1 MEKGNK
7 AADNVSCTLLNTVE
21 GQTGWIREVMIGR
34 ARRLAECGLTDITFM
49 VIGQGI
55 ETMGAFLDKK
65 PFRAKGQAASRFSVA
80 LDELFPPRYSALN
93 GRGFL
98 FANLRSSLTHLSVG
112 SPHLV
117 LAHTCDKAVHL
128 SVKNK
133 KTTLVLENLMD
144 DYVAAWEKI
153 IDRLAGGTLRI
164 KPLAAASSAD

>member
-7 AADNVSCTLLNTVE
+7 AADNVSGTLLNTVE